1 MKTAKFDWQARAIQV
16 AFVIVVIALWYY
28 VGHSGLVSPIFLPKL
43 PNVLDKF
50 VGIVQSSTFYENLGI
65 TVGAV
70 LTDNG
75 REFCGK
81 PESHPYELLLAVE
94 GIKHRT
100 TKVRSPRTNGFVER
114 MNRTLLD
121 ECFRVQGRTKW
132 YTVPDE
138 IQRDLDTF
146 MAFYNFRRTHQGYR
160 VAGRTPAKALYDLIA
175 EQWLLP
181 PISAPAQEVPL
192 AS

>member
-1 MKTAKFDWQARAIQV
+1 MRRRFRR
-16 AFVIVVIALWYY
+16 
-28 VGHSGLVSPIFLPKL
+28 H
-43 PNVLDKF
+43 
-50 VGIVQSSTFYENLGI
+50 
-65 TVGAV
+65 
-70 LTDNG
+70 
-75 REFCGK
+75 
-81 PESHPYELLLAVE
+81 
-94 GIKHRT
+94 
-100 TKVRSPRTNGFVER
+100 
-114 MNRTLLD
+114 D

-132 YTVPDE
+132 YEGPDQ

-181 PISAPAQEVPL
+181 PISSAVEEVPL